1 MNKFVV
7 IIGMGE
13 LGEIFARG
21 FLKLGYPVY
30 PVLRSMQLSTVVS
43 AIPDPELVLLAVGEE
58 DLHSQL
64 DILPEDWRDRLAFL
78 QNELLPRDW
87 HHHNI
92 VDPTVIVVWFDKK
105 KGRPFK
111 ALLPSYV
118 SGPKATLITSS
129 LQIIDVPC
137 REISRQQHLY
147 EMIRKNLYIL
157 TVNIAGLKM
166 SPGSTVNKLWADY
179 REMTEIL
186 VKELLDVQ
194 EWLVQTKLPRDKLL
208 SGMLEAFSADPEH
221 ICRGRTAPERLAR
234 VLKFADIA
242 GISAPMLQA
251 ISMEISQ

>member
-1 MNKFVV
+1 M

-13 LGEIFARG
+13 LGELFARG

-43 AIPDPELVLLAVGEE
+43 AIPEPELVLLAVGEE

-92 VDPTVIVVWFDKK
+92 ADPTVIVVWFDKK

-118 SGPKATLITSS
+118 SGPKAALITSS

-137 REISRQQHLY
+137 REISREQHLY

-166 SPGSTVNKLWADY
+166 SPGSTVSKLWADY

-186 VKELLDVQ
+186 VKELLDIQ
-194 EWLVQTKLPRDKLL
+194 EWLVQSKLPRDKLL
-208 SGMLEAFSADPEH
+208 AGMLEVFSADPEH
-221 ICRGRTAPERLAR
+221 ICRGRTAPERLNR
-234 VLKFADIA
+234 VLKFANIA
-242 GISAPMLQA
+242 GISVPMLQA
-251 ISMEISQ
+251 ISIEINE

>member
-30 PVLRSMQLSTVVS
+30 PVLRSMQLATVVS
-43 AIPDPELVLLAVGEE
+43 AIPEPELVLLAIGE
-58 DLHSQL
+58 DDFHPQL
-64 DILPEDWRDRLAFL
+64 EVLPDSWRGKLVFL
-78 QNELLPRDW
+78 QNELLPHDW
-87 HHHNI
+87 GRHNI
-92 VDPTVIVVWFDKK
+92 IDPTVITVWFDKK
-105 KGRPFK
+105 KGRPLK
-111 ALLPSYV
+111 SLLPSYV
-118 SGPKATLITSS
+118 SGPKAALIASS
-129 LQIIDVPC
+129 LKIIDVPC
-137 REISRQQHLY
+137 REISREQHLY

-166 SPGSTVNKLWADY
+166 SPGSTVTKLWADY

-186 VKELLDVQ
+186 AKELLDVQ

-221 ICRGRTAPERLAR
+221 ICRGRTALERLAR

-242 GISAPMLQA
+242 GISAPMLKA

>member
-1 MNKFVV
+1 M

-64 DILPEDWRDRLAFL
+64 DILPEDWSDRLAFL

-87 HHHNI
+87 HRHDI

-118 SGPKATLITSS
+118 SGPKAALITSS

-194 EWLVQTKLPRDKLL
+194 EWLVQGKLPRDKLL
-208 SGMLEAFSADPEH
+208 AGMLEVFSADPEH
-221 ICRGRTAPERLAR
+221 ICRGRTAPERLNR
-234 VLKFADIA
+234 VLKFANIA
-242 GISAPMLQA
+242 GISVPMLQA
-251 ISMEISQ
+251 ISIEISQ

>member
-13 LGEIFARG
+13 LGELFARG

-43 AIPDPELVLLAVGEE
+43 AIPEPELVLLAVGEE

-87 HHHNI
+87 HRHDI

-118 SGPKATLITSS
+118 SGPKADLITSS

-137 REISRQQHLY
+137 REISREQHLY

-166 SPGSTVNKLWADY
+166 SPGSTVSKLWADY

-186 VKELLDVQ
+186 VKELLDIQ
-194 EWLVQTKLPRDKLL
+194 EWLVQGKLPRDKLL
-208 SGMLEAFSADPEH
+208 AGMLEVFSADPEH
-221 ICRGRTAPERLAR
+221 ICRGRTAPERLNR
-234 VLKFADIA
+234 VLKFANIA
-242 GISAPMLQA
+242 GISVPMLQA
-251 ISMEISQ
+251 ISIEINE

>member
-1 MNKFVV
+1 M

-13 LGEIFARG
+13 LGELFARG

-43 AIPDPELVLLAVGEE
+43 AIPEPELVLLAVGEE
-58 DLHSQL
+58 DLQSQL

-78 QNELLPRDW
+78 HNELLPRDW

-166 SPGSTVNKLWADY
+166 SPGSTVSKLWADY

-186 VKELLDVQ
+186 VKELLDIQ
-194 EWLVQTKLPRDKLL
+194 EWLVQGKLPRDKLL
-208 SGMLEAFSADPEH
+208 AGMLEVFSADPEH
-221 ICRGRTAPERLAR
+221 ICRGRTAPERLNR
-234 VLKFADIA
+234 VLKFANIA
-242 GISAPMLQA
+242 GISVPMLQA
-251 ISMEISQ
+251 ISIEISE

>member
-1 MNKFVV
+1 M

-43 AIPDPELVLLAVGEE
+43 AIPEPELVLLAVGEE

-64 DILPEDWRDRLAFL
+64 DILPEDWSDRLAFL

-87 HHHNI
+87 HRHDI

-118 SGPKATLITSS
+118 SGPKAALITSS

-137 REISRQQHLY
+137 REISREQHLY

-186 VKELLDVQ
+186 VKDLLDVQ
-194 EWLVQTKLPRDKLL
+194 EWLVQGKLPRDKLL
-208 SGMLEAFSADPEH
+208 AGMLEVFSADPEH
-221 ICRGRTAPERLAR
+221 ICRGRTAPERLNR
-234 VLKFADIA
+234 VLKFANIA
-242 GISAPMLQA
+242 GISVPMLQA
-251 ISMEISQ
+251 ISIEISQ

>member
-1 MNKFVV
+1 M

-13 LGEIFARG
+13 LGELFARG

-43 AIPDPELVLLAVGEE
+43 AIPEPELVLLAVGEE

-87 HHHNI
+87 HRHDI

-118 SGPKATLITSS
+118 SGPKAALITSS

-137 REISRQQHLY
+137 REISREQHLY

-166 SPGSTVNKLWADY
+166 SPGSTVSKLWADY

-186 VKELLDVQ
+186 AKELLDVQ

>member
-13 LGEIFARG
+13 LGELFARG

-30 PVLRSMQLSTVVS
+30 PVLRSMQLATVVS
-43 AIPDPELVLLAVGEE
+43 AIPEPELVLLAVGEE

-78 QNELLPRDW
+78 QNELLPCDW
-87 HHHNI
+87 HRHDI

-118 SGPKATLITSS
+118 SGPKADLITSS

-137 REISRQQHLY
+137 REISREQHLY

-194 EWLVQTKLPRDKLL
+194 EWLVQGKLPRDKLL
-208 SGMLEAFSADPEH
+208 AGMLEVFSADPEH
-221 ICRGRTAPERLAR
+221 ICRGRTAPERLNR
-234 VLKFADIA
+234 VLKFANIA
-242 GISAPMLQA
+242 GISVPMLQA
-251 ISMEISQ
+251 ISIEISQ

>member
-1 MNKFVV
+1 
-7 IIGMGE
+7 
-13 LGEIFARG
+13 
-21 FLKLGYPVY
+21 
-30 PVLRSMQLSTVVS
+30 
-43 AIPDPELVLLAVGEE
+43 
-58 DLHSQL
+58 
-64 DILPEDWRDRLAFL
+64 
-78 QNELLPRDW
+78 
-87 HHHNI
+87 
-92 VDPTVIVVWFDKK
+92 
-105 KGRPFK
+105 
-111 ALLPSYV
+111 
-118 SGPKATLITSS
+118 
-129 LQIIDVPC
+129 
-137 REISRQQHLY
+137 
-147 EMIRKNLYIL
+147 MIRKNLYIL

-166 SPGSTVNKLWADY
+166 SPGSTVSKLWADY

>member
-1 MNKFVV
+1 M

-13 LGEIFARG
+13 LGELFARG

-43 AIPDPELVLLAVGEE
+43 AIPEPELVLLAVGEE
-58 DLHSQL
+58 DFHSQL
-64 DILPEDWRDRLAFL
+64 DILPEDWSDRLAFL
-78 QNELLPRDW
+78 HNELLPRDW

-166 SPGSTVNKLWADY
+166 SPGSTVSKLWADY

-186 VKELLDVQ
+186 VKELLDIQ
-194 EWLVQTKLPRDKLL
+194 EWLVQGKLPRDKLL
-208 SGMLEAFSADPEH
+208 AGMLEVFSADPEH
-221 ICRGRTAPERLAR
+221 ICRGRTAPERLNR
-234 VLKFADIA
+234 VLKFANIA
-242 GISAPMLQA
+242 GISVPMLQA
-251 ISMEISQ
+251 ISIEINE

>member
-13 LGEIFARG
+13 LGELFARG

-43 AIPDPELVLLAVGEE
+43 AIPEPELVLLAVGEE

-92 VDPTVIVVWFDKK
+92 ADPTVIVVWFDKK

-118 SGPKATLITSS
+118 SGPKAALITSS

-137 REISRQQHLY
+137 REISREQHLY

-166 SPGSTVNKLWADY
+166 SPGSTVSKLWADY

-186 VKELLDVQ
+186 VKELLDIQ
-194 EWLVQTKLPRDKLL
+194 EWLVQSKLPRDKLL
-208 SGMLEAFSADPEH
+208 AGMLEVFSADPEH
-221 ICRGRTAPERLAR
+221 ICRGRTAPERLNR
-234 VLKFADIA
+234 VLKFANIA
-242 GISAPMLQA
+242 GISVPMLQA
-251 ISMEISQ
+251 ISIEINE

>member
-1 MNKFVV
+1 M

-13 LGEIFARG
+13 LGELFARG

-43 AIPDPELVLLAVGEE
+43 AIPEPELVLLAVGEE

-87 HHHNI
+87 HRHDI

-118 SGPKATLITSS
+118 SGPKAALITSS

-137 REISRQQHLY
+137 REISREQHLY

-194 EWLVQTKLPRDKLL
+194 EWLVQGKLPRDKLL
-208 SGMLEAFSADPEH
+208 SGMLEVFSADPEH